1 MGSRRVFGYSR
12 THLTSDP
19 RIQSSCNRGTTHH
32 RIVLLVL
39 QCLRWDRLQHTTEPP
54 TTNPTKT
61 INSSPNMSQIE
72 TTLALDQTIKRFRF
86 QYEKFYRQLR
96 GSMDREKRVLTQL
109 ADVKAQMVDNAQR
122 LELALKARKHDE
134 SVIRTLRA
142 ELEAALQ
149 QANSS
154 QSREAHAM
162 SLVKQLRQE
171 VHALTKYAH
180 QTFTDNNRQQHA
192 VAQPHAHP
200 QHPQRSGTQDPATI
214 ELMPSFT
221 EWKHANHIMHDHHRD
236 QGNPDHLK
244 SSVERRRHHLR
255 SPLERATDRTHKHA
269 PPIASRKN
277 GMIRL

>member
-1 MGSRRVFGYSR
+1 
-12 THLTSDP
+12 
-19 RIQSSCNRGTTHH
+19 
-32 RIVLLVL
+32 
-39 QCLRWDRLQHTTEPP
+39 
-54 TTNPTKT
+54 
-61 INSSPNMSQIE
+61 MSEIE

-122 LELALKARKHDE
+122 LELALNARKHDE

-180 QTFTDNNRQQHA
+180 QTFADNNRQQHA
-192 VAQPHAHP
+192 VAQHHAHP
-200 QHPQRSGTQDPATI
+200 QHHQRSSTQDPATI

-244 SSVERRRHHLR
+244 SNVERRRHHLR
-255 SPLERATDRTHKHA
+255 TPLERATDRTHKHA
-269 PPIASRKN
+269 PPIIASRKN
-277 GMIRL
+277 GNLIRL